1 MGIASIPK
9 LKGKSNYEE
18 WRNAMQGFCE
28 MNGYWRYMLGQIPQ
42 PTPPQAKEAT
52 PVTSATQE
60 AFDAKL
66 MKWLTITD
74 SLRGAIRT
82 TCMIDPMSHVGDMEL
97 ASDMWKK
104 FESLYRDTGFIE
116 RDSVFIR
123 LSTQTLSDFSDV
135 AEFADN
141 IKRNSTRLK
150 EIGTTD
156 VPNWMYTTWLL
167 NGLDSGYDSFRMML
181 TNNRKADQARGSKT
195 ELDFDSILEQILN
208 LDTQKKVSESR
219 SMKSASK
226 AIETKKSTGQPHP
239 PCPYCSKGG
248 HIEEKCY
255 YKYPEQASQSFR
267 DRFKDRIADLRSK
280 TQGATKA
287 AHTQDHSLSD
297 NRN

>member
-1 MGIASIPK
+1 
-9 LKGKSNYEE
+9 
-18 WRNAMQGFCE
+18 
-28 MNGYWRYMLGQIPQ
+28 
-42 PTPPQAKEAT
+42 
-52 PVTSATQE
+52 
-60 AFDAKL
+60 

-74 SLRGAIRT
+74 SLRGTSRT
-82 TCMIDPMSHVGDMEL
+82 TCMMDPMSHVGDMEL

-116 RDSVFIR
+116 RDSIFIR

-181 TNNRKADQARGSKT
+181 SNNRKADQARGSKS

-208 LDTQKKVSESR
+208 LDTQKKVSE
-219 SMKSASK
+219 K
-226 AIETKKSTGQPHP
+226 
-239 PCPYCSKGG
+239 
-248 HIEEKCY
+248 
-255 YKYPEQASQSFR
+255 
-267 DRFKDRIADLRSK
+267 RI
-280 TQGATKA
+280 QG
-287 AHTQDHSLSD
+287 